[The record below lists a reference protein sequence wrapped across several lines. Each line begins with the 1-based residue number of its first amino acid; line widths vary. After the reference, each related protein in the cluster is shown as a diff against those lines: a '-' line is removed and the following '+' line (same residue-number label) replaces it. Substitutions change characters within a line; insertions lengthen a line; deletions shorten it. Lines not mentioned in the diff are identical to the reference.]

1 MSWLAI
7 QLMFLSCKSRKL
19 RDATHHNSH
28 KIYATHTTEF
38 VILNIR
44 RRSIISLLSLLSDG
58 ENNDDC
64 SVWREDRGMW
74 WNVRLCGIRF
84 YLFQEDFS
92 DAERAAALQLP
103 LKSHS
108 ITAPPTSTSTH
119 FSSNSLKLY
128 FLRPDRLFRDPG
140 VIIKELLVKATQ
152 LLWLGQMTTI
162 SLVFSHKKCIVNIF
176 HAMFM
181 LHICHSFDSSM
192 LSLPLHS
199 AMPRICLQHRIWL
212 QM

>member
-1 MSWLAI
+1 MMIAV
-7 QLMFLSCKSRKL
+7 CGEK
-19 RDATHHNSH
+19 
-28 KIYATHTTEF
+28 TE
-38 VILNIR
+38 VC
-44 RRSIISLLSLLSDG
+44 G
-58 ENNDDC
+58 
-64 SVWREDRGMW
+64 GMW
-74 WNVRLCGIRF
+74 GCAESASISFKRISRTPKEPQLSSCLWNLT
-84 YLFQEDFS
+84 QS
-92 DAERAAALQLP
+92 
-103 LKSHS
+103 
-108 ITAPPTSTSTH
+108 PPTSTSTH

-152 LLWLGQMTTI
+152 LLWLGQETAI

>member
-1 MSWLAI
+1 MFTLVKELTCLDSRSSSCSWAASHA
-7 QLMFLSCKSRKL
+7 SCVTQHIILTQDIS
-19 RDATHHNSH
+19 DICNSYNRLCNP
-28 KIYATHTTEF
+28 KYTKEF
-38 VILNIR
+38 NCF
-44 RRSIISLLSLLSDG
+44 LLSLLSDG

-74 WNVRLCGIRF
+74 WNVRLCGFRF

-128 FLRPDRLFRDPG
+128 FCGLIDFSG
-140 VIIKELLVKATQ
+140 ILV
-152 LLWLGQMTTI
+152 
-162 SLVFSHKKCIVNIF
+162 
-176 HAMFM
+176 
-181 LHICHSFDSSM
+181 
-192 LSLPLHS
+192 LS
-199 AMPRICLQHRIWL
+199 
-212 QM
+212 

>member
-1 MSWLAI
+1 MKSCNIFLFCFSSHRSSFHCHYCPPGLIFHSSHSHNAMSQIVTTLDREILLMLVSSSTFTQSKEQTCLDSRSNSCSWAASHASCVTQHIILTQDTCNSYNRVCNPNI
-7 QLMFLSCKSRKL
+7 QR
-19 RDATHHNSH
+19 H
-28 KIYATHTTEF
+28 
-38 VILNIR
+38 
-44 RRSIISLLSLLSDG
+44 SIVSLLSLLSDG

-140 VIIKELLVKATQ
+140 VIIK
-152 LLWLGQMTTI
+152 
-162 SLVFSHKKCIVNIF
+162 
-176 HAMFM
+176 
-181 LHICHSFDSSM
+181 
-192 LSLPLHS
+192 
-199 AMPRICLQHRIWL
+199 
-212 QM
+212 

>member
-1 MSWLAI
+1 MVVVCSHSPKSSHVLTRDPAHVPELQVTQVAWRNTS
-7 QLMFLSCKSRKL
+7 FSRKIYL
-19 RDATHHNSH
+19 
-28 KIYATHTTEF
+28 IYATHTTEF

-44 RRSIISLLSLLSDG
+44 RRSIVSLLSLLSDG

-64 SVWREDRGMW
+64 SVWREDGGMW

-128 FLRPDRLFRDPG
+128 FLRPNRLFRDPG
-140 VIIKELLVKATQ
+140 VIIK
-152 LLWLGQMTTI
+152 
-162 SLVFSHKKCIVNIF
+162 
-176 HAMFM
+176 
-181 LHICHSFDSSM
+181 
-192 LSLPLHS
+192 
-199 AMPRICLQHRIWL
+199 
-212 QM
+212 